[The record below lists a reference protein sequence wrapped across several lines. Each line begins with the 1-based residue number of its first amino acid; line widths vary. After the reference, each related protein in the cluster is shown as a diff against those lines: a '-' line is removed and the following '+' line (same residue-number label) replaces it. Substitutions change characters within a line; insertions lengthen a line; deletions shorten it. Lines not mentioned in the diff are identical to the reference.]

1 MKTALPARNDGGH
14 GLRQCGRQIQQSAGG
29 RSPRPSVFHPSLAGS
44 CRLIIHRAFL
54 SAIHPSDCS
63 FLSAAGYRTTSGA
76 LSSVGANGNYW
87 SSSSYAA
94 GNLNAGNL
102 NFNSTVVNPLNGN
115 NRANGFSVRC
125 VQHLLRAVFA

>member
-1 MKTALPARNDGGH
+1 MTGATACVSEVGRFSNPLAACCAVSFSSQSGRKLP
-14 GLRQCGRQIQQSAGG
+14 
-29 RSPRPSVFHPSLAGS
+29 F
-44 CRLIIHRAFL
+44 FL
-54 SAIHPSDCS
+54 PFIPAIAST
-63 FLSAAGYRTTSGA
+63 LSAAGYRTTAGA
-76 LSSVGANGNYW
+76 LANVGTNGNYW